1 MEGSMEEKPLI
12 NTDEIST
19 NSDNRTEFLWTEYLK
34 QTNKNYCNFEA
45 ESVSILWVW
54 SQYTKFH
61 LSMFCPTSFFRKK
74 IHSLLMKIYSGQF
87 GQGPLIW

>member
-1 MEGSMEEKPLI
+1 MEEKPLI

-45 ESVSILWVW
+45 ESVSILWV
-54 SQYTKFH
+54 
-61 LSMFCPTSFFRKK
+61 
-74 IHSLLMKIYSGQF
+74 
-87 GQGPLIW
+87 